1 MREIEKKKKMMNN
14 RKVVTGLRILYPLW
28 MIVGMFSL
36 MYVPSTLIKMDDG
49 VRTIELISN
58 NMLLYRFGMLG
69 SLMTQLLYIIIPL
82 LLFELFSS
90 VDRFQATLLVVFSLV
105 SVPMT
110 MYNELK
116 KMEILNL
123 LDQPDA
129 VLQMFELYY
138 QGINLSSVFWGL
150 WLFPL
155 GILAMKSG
163 YFPKLIGICA
173 LLGGVGYFVGSLI
186 HITFPQNT
194 WITSLLE
201 MLTIGEVVFILW
213 LVVAGIRVKSEPMV
227 AIQ

>member
-90 VDRFQATLLVVFSLV
+90 VDKFQATLLVVFSLV

>member
-1 MREIEKKKKMMNN
+1 MRGIEKKKKMMNN

-36 MYVPSTLIKMDDG
+36 MYVPSILIKMDDG
-49 VRTIELISN
+49 VETIELISN

-90 VDRFQATLLVVFSLV
+90 VDKFQATLLVVFSLV

-138 QGINLSSVFWGL
+138 QGINLSSIFWGL

-194 WITSLLE
+194 WFTSLLE

-213 LVVAGIRVKSEPMV
+213 LVVAGIRTKSEPMV

>member
-1 MREIEKKKKMMNN
+1 MDRNQ
-14 RKVVTGLRILYPLW
+14 VVTGLRVLYPLW

-36 MYVPSTLIKMDDG
+36 MYVPSTLIEMDDG
-49 VRTIELISN
+49 VKSIELISD
-58 NMLLYRFGMLG
+58 NMLLYRFGILG
-69 SLMTQLLYIIIPL
+69 SLMTQVLYIIIPL

-90 VDRFQATLLVVFSLV
+90 VDKFQATLLVVFSLV

-129 VLQMFELYY
+129 VLQMLKVYY
-138 QGINLSSVFWGL
+138 QGINLSSIFWGL

-155 GILAMKSG
+155 GILAIKSG
-163 YFPKLIGICA
+163 YFPRLIGICA
-173 LLGGVGYFVGSLI
+173 LLGGVGYLMGALI
-186 HITFPQNT
+186 HIAFPQDT
-194 WITSLLE
+194 WFTSLLE

-213 LVVAGIRVKSEPMV
+213 FVIVGIRAKSQPMV
-227 AIQ
+227 ATQ